1 MILPIC
7 RIFLKVGYIAHFGIS
22 MGCAMAAVLYAAVFL
37 KDSRNMRPKEA
48 LEEMEARKAM
58 MADLQKG
65 PEGGDAEEE
74 ANDNGGC
81 ARTPA
86 ACCSVFDLANV
97 KRALKI
103 TFRLCMDESPLL
115 VPS

>member
-1 MILPIC
+1 MILPIYMSC
-7 RIFLKVGYIAHFGIS
+7 IFLKVGYIAHFGIS

-37 KDSRNMRPKEA
+37 KDSRKMRPKEA

-65 PEGGDAEEE
+65 PEGGDAEE

-86 ACCSVFDLANV
+86 AAYCSVFDLANV
-97 KRALKI
+97 KRALRI
-103 TFRLCMDESPLL
+103 TFR
-115 VPS
+115 